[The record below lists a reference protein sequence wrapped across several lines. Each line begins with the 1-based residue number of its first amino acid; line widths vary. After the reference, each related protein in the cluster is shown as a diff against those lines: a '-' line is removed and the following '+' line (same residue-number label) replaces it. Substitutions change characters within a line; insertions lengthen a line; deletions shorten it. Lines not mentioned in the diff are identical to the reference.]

1 MKNKLYLIL
10 AFAFLMIMPI
20 SASAA
25 VFSFSPNSGAFTSG
39 ETFSVDI
46 YVDPANSEEITVA
59 KLVSEFSESGLEV
72 VSFKQADGWIA
83 LPVADSDVVDN
94 ANGFLIKV
102 AGFPSKVTEKK
113 LFGTV
118 VFKAKSAS
126 TATFNAVDGSMML
139 DTSNTDR
146 YVASSGA
153 AFVISEPSTT
163 PKVNQSNQV
172 ENQNNPSEEVGSN
185 QEPKNDTVN
194 QNNQTPQTTPHKDIT
209 TTPSESTGTS
219 TLSDNSSVTN
229 DTENNA
235 STTTDNL
242 ADVVDNGSSELNL
255 DSQKASA
262 IGSDSLKSK
271 WYYLVGVIFALA
283 FIGLFFWR
291 RK

>member
-1 MKNKLYLIL
+1 MKNKLYPIL

-25 VFSFSPNSGAFTSG
+25 VFSFSPNSGTFTSG

-46 YVDPANSEEITVA
+46 YVNPVGSEEITVT
-59 KLVSEFSESGLEV
+59 KLVSEFSASGLEV

-83 LPVADSDVVDN
+83 LPVADSDVIDN
-94 ANGFLIKV
+94 TNGSLIKV
-102 AGFPSKVTEKK
+102 GGFPSKVTEKK

-118 VFKAKSAS
+118 VFKAKNAS

-139 DTSNTDR
+139 DASNTNK
-146 YVASSGA
+146 YTVSSGA
-153 AFVISEPSTT
+153 TFVISDSTPT
-163 PKVNQSNQV
+163 PEVDQPNQV
-172 ENQNNPSEEVGSN
+172 ENQNNPSEEVDSS

-194 QNNQTPQTTPHKDIT
+194 KNNQTSQTTPHKDIT
-209 TTPSESTGTS
+209 TTPSASTGTS
-219 TLSDNSSVTN
+219 TLSDNSSEAS

-242 ADVVDNGSSELNL
+242 VDMGDNGDSELNL
-255 DSQKASA
+255 DTQKASA
-262 IGSDSLKSK
+262 IGSDGVKSK
-271 WYYLVGVIFALA
+271 WYYLVIAIFALA
-283 FIGLFFWR
+283 FVGLFFWR